1 MVSQNEDDGIEGL
14 TGTGLFD
21 EIPLRKMSIIE
32 QQKVIEEVKRGS
44 LISDA
49 IQEYV
54 PDLPRFGG

>member
-21 EIPLRKMSIIE
+21 EIPLRKMSLIE

-44 LISDA
+44 FLSDA